1 MSAADH
7 LAALVAVP
15 TISATPDPAALGAL
29 HDRIR
34 ELYPRVRDALEW
46 EAVGEGALLL
56 TWRGGP
62 AAPVVLMAHQDVVP
76 VADQRWTADPFAGRV
91 DSGVVIGRGAL
102 DDKGALVA
110 ILEAV
115 ESLLAEGVEPPGD
128 VHCCFGHDEEVAGS
142 GARAIAALL
151 RDRGARPGLVVDEG
165 GAVVE
170 GVLPG
175 VRGPLAVVGLAE
187 KGVATVRLT
196 ARAAGG
202 HASVPPRRS
211 APGRLAAALLRLE
224 RHPQPARTSPV
235 VAGMAAALAPRLV
248 RPLRPIVAAR
258 AVRPLLGPALG
269 LVGGT
274 AGALARTTVA
284 VTRVSAGTAD
294 NVLAAE
300 ATAVLN
306 IRVAPGDR
314 LAEVVERI
322 RRTVKD
328 PDVEV
333 ALVDGHEASAVSRGE
348 GPAWER
354 MVAAI
359 AAAYPDALPVP
370 YVMVQASDARWFAH
384 DCDAVYRFLPFAISA
399 EQLAAIHGPD
409 ESLDVA
415 ALEAGIRF
423 FRALITTP

>member
-1 MSAADH
+1 
-7 LAALVAVP
+7 
-15 TISATPDPAALGAL
+15 
-29 HDRIR
+29 
-34 ELYPRVRDALEW
+34 
-46 EAVGEGALLL
+46 
-56 TWRGGP
+56 
-62 AAPVVLMAHQDVVP
+62 
-76 VADQRWTADPFAGRV
+76 
-91 DSGVVIGRGAL
+91 
-102 DDKGALVA
+102 
-110 ILEAV
+110 
-115 ESLLAEGVEPPGD
+115 
-128 VHCCFGHDEEVAGS
+128 VAGS

-151 RDRGARPGLVVDEG
+151 RGRGVRPGLVVDEG

-211 APGRLAAALLRLE
+211 APGRLAAALLRIE

-235 VAGMAAALAPRLV
+235 VARMARALAPRLPRAV
-248 RPLRPIVAAR
+248 RPIATASVT
-258 AVRPLLGPALG
+258 RPLLGPVLG

-274 AGALARTTVA
+274 AAALARTTVA
-284 VTRVSAGTAD
+284 VTRVAAGTAD

-306 IRVAPGDR
+306 IRVALGDR
-314 LAEVVERI
+314 LEQVVERI

-328 PDVEV
+328 PGVEV
-333 ALVDGHEASAVSRGE
+333 ALLDGHEASAVSRAE
-348 GPAWER
+348 GPAWDR
-354 MVAAI
+354 MTAAI
-359 AAAYPDALPVP
+359 RSAYPDALPVP
-370 YVMVQASDARWFAH
+370 SVMVQASDARWFAA

-399 EQLAAIHGPD
+399 DQLAAIHGPD

-423 FRALITTP
+423 FRALITTA